1 MGSLFTVMPDSSIA
15 STDGQNIFGKYR
27 LLIKTANFFSN
38 QFTWMIVFFSILI
51 FAIIIR
57 FARNYLKKKQEYE
70 IIRTKIRTTN
80 ISNHTLESEGDNMS
94 QSNI

>member
-38 QFTWMIVFFSILI
+38 QFTWMIVFFSILV

-57 FARNYLKKKQEYE
+57 FARNYLKKKT
-70 IIRTKIRTTN
+70 RVRN
-80 ISNHTLESEGDNMS
+80 N
-94 QSNI
+94 